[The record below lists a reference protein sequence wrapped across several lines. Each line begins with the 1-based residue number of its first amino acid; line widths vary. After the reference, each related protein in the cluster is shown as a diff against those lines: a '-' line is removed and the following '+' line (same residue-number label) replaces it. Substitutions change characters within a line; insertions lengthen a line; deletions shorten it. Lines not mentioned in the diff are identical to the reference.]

1 MKILVTGGAG
11 FVGSHLVDEL
21 TKKHDVIIYDNLEPQ
36 VHKNFPNYLSNG
48 AELIK
53 EDILDRDRLKEAI
66 SDSEIIFHQAAM
78 VGVGQSMYQIEKYMG
93 VNTMGTAKLLDIL
106 ANEEN
111 DVQKLIVASSMSIY
125 GEGKYECSECGI
137 LYPPLR
143 TNEQLKKREWE
154 MKCPS
159 CGRVVK
165 PVPTDEN
172 KPLQPTSIYAISKK
186 DQEEMC
192 LAVGRTYGIRTVALR
207 YFNIYGPRQAL
218 SNPYTGVCAIFS
230 SRIKNNNPPIIFEDG
245 LQTRD
250 FISVHDIVRA
260 NLLVMEKS
268 KADYEMFNVGT
279 GKPVSI
285 LDIARTLS
293 KLYGKALKPD
303 IVNKYRSG
311 DIRHCYA
318 DISKLKKLGFKPSI
332 SFEDG
337 MRELVEWGM
346 TQQAEDRSEA
356 AYQELKER
364 GLVER

>member
-1 MKILVTGGAG
+1 V
-11 FVGSHLVDEL
+11 
-21 TKKHDVIIYDNLEPQ
+21 
-36 VHKNFPNYLSNG
+36 
-48 AELIK
+48 
-53 EDILDRDRLKEAI
+53 
-66 SDSEIIFHQAAM
+66 
-78 VGVGQSMYQIEKYMG
+78 
-93 VNTMGTAKLLDIL
+93 
-106 ANEEN
+106 NEEHN
-111 DVQKLIVASSMSIY
+111 IKKLIVASSMSIY
-125 GEGKYECSECGI
+125 GEGKYECSECGV

-143 TNEQLKKREWE
+143 SNEQLGRREWE
-154 MKCPS
+154 MRCPS
-159 CGRVVK
+159 CDKIVK

-192 LAVGRTYGIRTVALR
+192 LAIGRAYGLPTVALR

-250 FISVHDIVRA
+250 FISVHDIVQA
-260 NLLVMEKS
+260 NKLVMEKS

-293 KLYGKALKPD
+293 KLYGKNIRPE

-318 DISKLKKLGFKPSI
+318 DISKLRKLGFKPSV

-337 MRELVEWGM
+337 MRELVEWGL
-346 TQQAEDRSEA
+346 TQEAEDRSDA